1 MVNTTNNADWVT
13 IKKIEDRS
21 FSDSHYVAEFSSPQ
35 TGIKYYASVVNLET
49 TLYRELARK
58 PLRKPELM
66 IFAQKG
72 RTKFDM
78 ENPVYE
84 SHPEESSAGSL
95 VQGILEFL
103 LQEKKYLDSYA
114 KYRAKKH

>member
-1 MVNTTNNADWVT
+1 MVNTMNNADWVT
-13 IKKIEDRS
+13 IKKVEDRS
-21 FSDSHYVAEFSSPQ
+21 FSDSHYVTEFVSPQ
-35 TGIKYYASVVNLET
+35 TGIKYYASVANLET
-49 TLYRELARK
+49 TIYKDRE

-95 VQGILEFL
+95 VQGILEFS

-114 KYRAKKH
+114 KYKAKKR

>member
-13 IKKIEDRS
+13 IKKVEDRS
-21 FSDSHYVAEFSSPQ
+21 FSDSHYVAEFSSPK
-35 TGIKYYASVVNLET
+35 TNIKYYASVVNLET
-49 TLYRELARK
+49 TLYKDGE

-103 LQEKKYLDSYA
+103 LQENKYLDSYV
-114 KYRAKKH
+114 KYKAKKR